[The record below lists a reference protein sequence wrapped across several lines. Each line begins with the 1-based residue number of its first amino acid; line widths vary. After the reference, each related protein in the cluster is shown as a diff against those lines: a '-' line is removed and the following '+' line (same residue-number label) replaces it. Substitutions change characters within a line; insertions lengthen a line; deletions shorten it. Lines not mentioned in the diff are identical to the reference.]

1 MIYRQFDPADAMR
14 MLRCDQTELI
24 ALALH
29 LLDHCHQA
37 CDGLELALISGEWRG
52 VNAVLHKIRS
62 GCAVLRAEPACDLA
76 REMEHKMRHQVIH
89 RRGRTTNPK
98 KARQPCFG
106 MARAR
111 LRNPKQG
118 RNPRR
123 TALFGFRRRA
133 VQYVLIV

>member
-76 REMEHKMRHQVIH
+76 REMEHKMRHQTLAAADLDALAGALRDLAIDLL
-89 RRGRTTNPK
+89 RFITDTRGEQT
-98 KARQPCFG
+98 
-106 MARAR
+106 
-111 LRNPKQG
+111 LSL
-118 RNPRR
+118 
-123 TALFGFRRRA
+123 ALA
-133 VQYVLIV
+133 A